1 MGVESMWTE
10 STTCAKI
17 LGHEGQ
23 CSFQK
28 PLGKMG
34 TRMGGFVSEDG
45 GIPSPSWVICEDEK
59 AGPSIG

>member
-10 STTCAKI
+10 STACAKI

-23 CSFQK
+23 CSFQE

-45 GIPSPSWVICEDEK
+45 GIPSPSV
-59 AGPSIG
+59 GHL